1 MGSISILLIKQFGW
15 RSTYGIL
22 GLVSAF
28 TSFLIFLFIKEPE
41 RGRFLSEKE
50 KQKEKKQDKNE

>member
-15 RSTYGIL
+15 RSTYGIM
-22 GLVSAF
+22 GLVSAIVSAF
-28 TSFLIFLFIKEPE
+28 IFLFVKEPE

-50 KQKEKKQDKNE
+50 K